1 MPDLVEKGVILS
13 SVDEICVWVDG
24 VGLLG
29 PGMASWAH
37 ACELL
42 TGEAEFEVAPT
53 VLPAPE
59 LLPPAERRRA
69 SRIVKAALAVGLE
82 ACRHASMEPGSLPNV
97 FAASG
102 GDGHNCHS
110 LCELLAGEDRHIS
123 PTRFHNSVHNAASG
137 YWSIATGATPAAQVL
152 GAYDASFAAGLLE
165 AITQVEV
172 NGQPVLLVACDSEY
186 PEPLHAKRPIL
197 DTAGVALVLS
207 PVRSE
212 RSIAQIRL
220 ARRGALQECSPDGL
234 SSNQPGLRACVQAMP
249 AMRGLPL
256 LEALIS
262 TTSSRP
268 VALEYFSPQSLVVRV
283 APVEEV

>member
-1 MPDLVEKGVILS
+1 MS

-29 PGMASWAH
+29 PGMANWTH
-37 ACELL
+37 ARAML
-42 TGEAEFEVAPT
+42 TGEADFQIAPT
-53 VLPAPE
+53 VLPVPE

-82 ACRHASMEPGSLPNV
+82 ACQQAGIEPGALPNV

-152 GAYDASFAAGLLE
+152 GAFDASFAAGLLE
-165 AITQVEV
+165 TVTQVES
-172 NGQPVLLVACDSEY
+172 GGSPVLLVACDSEY

-197 DTAGVALVLS
+197 DTAGVGLVLS
-207 PVRSE
+207 PVRSD
-212 RSIAQIRL
+212 RSIGQIRL
-220 ARRGALQECSPDGL
+220 ARRGALQERSPQGL
-234 SSNQPGLRACVQAMP
+234 SLDHPQLRACVQGMP

-256 LEALIS
+256 LEALVS
-262 TTSSRP
+262 PGGLRP
-268 VALEYFSPQSLVVRV
+268 VALEYFPPQSLVVRV
-283 APVEEV
+283 APAEAV

>member
-1 MPDLVEKGVILS
+1 MSAAD
-13 SVDEICVWVDG
+13 DICVWVDG
-24 VGLLG
+24 VGLIG
-29 PGMASWAH
+29 PGMTSWTH
-37 ACELL
+37 ARALL
-42 TGEAEFEVAPT
+42 IGEADYEPSPT

-82 ACRHASMEPGSLPNV
+82 ACSEAAVEPSALPNV

-110 LCELLAGEDRHIS
+110 LCELLAGEDRQIS

-152 GAYDASFAAGLLE
+152 GAYDASFAAGLIE
-165 AITQVEV
+165 AMTQVEAS
-172 NGQPVLLVACDSEY
+172 GQPVLLVACDSEY

-197 DTAGVALVLS
+197 DTAGLGLVLS
-207 PVRSE
+207 PVRTD
-212 RSIAQIRL
+212 RSIGQIHM
-220 ARRGALQECSPDGL
+220 ARRGALQECVPDGL
-234 SSNQPGLRACVQAMP
+234 SFDHPRLKACVQAMP

-256 LEALIS
+256 LEALVS
-262 TTSSRP
+262 PNGARP
-268 VALEYFSPQSLVVRV
+268 VALEYFAPQSLVVRV
-283 APVEEV
+283 TALEAC